1 MTNDRVYVGLLT
13 ARDYAPYE
21 FKENAKDS
29 PYVKLQGPDGEKT
42 IWGVDLP
49 RALDDASVKVGDSI
63 ALEFRGMRAVT
74 VPVKDLDKAGQVV
87 GWHDETVNRN
97 TWFAAKVD
105 DLRAEALKPAPAQ
118 EAPVVRDGEPQPVEP
133 VPERKAHDS
142 LASQPVAPAPL
153 PVVGTMPT
161 QPPAHTP
168 MGDGGLDAPTV
179 AGAKLAQTQTQT
191 ETQTRANVEA
201 PQAAVKPALFGKD
214 AEPPALA
221 AFDAALKQ
229 KNVPAALHQPL
240 REIFGRE
247 LAVRQARGEGIA
259 VNVYDPSARREAAR
273 LPVATSKPTQTRGDH
288 KISR

>member
-1 MTNDRVYVGLLT
+1 
-13 ARDYAPYE
+13 
-21 FKENAKDS
+21 
-29 PYVKLQGPDGEKT
+29 
-42 IWGVDLP
+42 
-49 RALDDASVKVGDSI
+49 VKVGDSI

-105 DLRAEALKPAPAQ
+105 DLRAEALKPAA
-118 EAPVVRDGEPQPVEP
+118 ESPVVRDGVPQSVQP
-133 VPERKAHDS
+133 VPERKAPDR

-161 QPPAHTP
+161 QPPAHAPT
-168 MGDGGLDAPTV
+168 GDGGLDAPVV
-179 AGAKLAQTQTQT
+179 AGAKQAQ
-191 ETQTRANVEA
+191 TQTRANVEA
-201 PQAAVKPALFGKD
+201 AQTAVKPALFGKD

-259 VNVYDPSARREAAR
+259 VNVYDPSAKRETAR
-273 LPVATSKPTQTRGDH
+273 LPVATSEPKQTRGDH